1 MYPRG
6 EADKG
11 LSCWFV
17 CPRSPTTPCMSS
29 RAGQSM
35 SGNADAKLRKMVRDL
50 RNLLPS
56 LKDWDAWQRELAR
69 LERNSVKLRRHRY
82 AKLARTLEESQPI
95 LRMVL
100 DEEKKMHAFTVKR
113 LITRL
118 NRRDGLAR

>member
-1 MYPRG
+1 
-6 EADKG
+6 
-11 LSCWFV
+11 
-17 CPRSPTTPCMSS
+17 
-29 RAGQSM
+29 M

>member
-69 LERNSVKLRRHRY
+69 LERNSVKLRKHRY
-82 AKLARTLEESQPI
+82 AQLARTLEESLST
-95 LRMVL
+95 LRTVL
-100 DEEKKMHAFTVKR
+100 DEERKTHAFTVNR
-113 LITRL
+113 LMIRL
-118 NRRDGLAR
+118 NDENRPAR